1 MKASD
6 LIITVSESN
15 FEYDVIAYS
24 QRIPVVVDFWAPWC
38 IPCRTQSPMLER
50 FTEEA
55 AGAFRLAKI
64 NIDENVN
71 LALRYNVRSIPAVK
85 AFRDG
90 QVVSEFVG
98 LQPEPRLREFLGA
111 LAPSENNL
119 IMEKAKS
126 ILLLHQWQEAEKAFR
141 KVLETS
147 PNNAAALLG
156 LCKSLLGQGR
166 VVNCQKLLR
175 SFPASREYHSAET
188 LRPLADAIIRA
199 QSAGFIEDDPLL
211 AAYRNSLR
219 LVEKGNL
226 PAAMDGFLDILKQ
239 DKHYQDDELRRVA
252 VALLEV
258 MGDEDPLTRQ
268 YRNELATIL
277 F

>member
-24 QRIPVVVDFWAPWC
+24 QRNPVVVDFWAPWC

-98 LQPEPRLREFLGA
+98 LQPELRLREFLGA
-111 LAPSENNL
+111 LAPSENDL

-147 PNNAAALLG
+147 PNNTAALLG

-166 VVNCQKLLR
+166 VVDCQKLLR

-199 QSAGFIEDDPLL
+199 QNAGFIEDDPLL

>member
-1 MKASD
+1 MNASD

-15 FEYDVIAYS
+15 FEYEVIAYS
-24 QRIPVVVDFWAPWC
+24 QRIPVAVDFWAPWC
-38 IPCRTQSPMLER
+38 IPCRTLSPMLER
-50 FTEEA
+50 FTKEA

-90 QVVSEFVG
+90 QVASEFVG
-98 LQPEPRLREFLGA
+98 IQPESRVREFLGA
-111 LAPSENNL
+111 LAPSENDL

-126 ILLLHQWQEAEKAFR
+126 ILQLHQWQEAEKAFR

-147 PNNAAALLG
+147 PNNTAALLG

-166 VVNCQKLLR
+166 VVDSQKLLH
-175 SFPASREYHSAET
+175 SFPASKEYHSAET
-188 LRPLADAIIRA
+188 LRPLTDAIIRA
-199 QSAGFIEDDPLL
+199 RTAGFIEDDPLL

-239 DKHYQDDELRRVA
+239 DKHYQEDEVRRVA

>member
-1 MKASD
+1 MNASD

-15 FEYDVIAYS
+15 FEYEVIAYS
-24 QRIPVVVDFWAPWC
+24 QRIPVAVDFWAPWC
-38 IPCRTQSPMLER
+38 IPCRTLSPMLER
-50 FTEEA
+50 FTKEA

-90 QVVSEFVG
+90 QVASEFVG
-98 LQPEPRLREFLGA
+98 IQPESRVREFLGA
-111 LAPSENNL
+111 LAPSENDL

-126 ILLLHQWQEAEKAFR
+126 ILQLHQWQEAEKAFR

-166 VVNCQKLLR
+166 VVECQKLLH

-199 QSAGFIEDDPLL
+199 HTAGFIEDDPLL

-219 LVEKGNL
+219 LIEKGNL

-239 DKHYQDDELRRVA
+239 EKHYQDDEVRRVA

-258 MGDEDPLTRQ
+258 MGDENPLTRQ

>member
-98 LQPEPRLREFLGA
+98 LQPELRLREFLGA
-111 LAPSENNL
+111 LAPSENDL

-147 PNNAAALLG
+147 PNNTVALLG

-166 VVNCQKLLR
+166 VVDCQKLLR

-199 QSAGFIEDDPLL
+199 QNAGFIEDDPLL

>member
-98 LQPEPRLREFLGA
+98 LQPELRLREFLGA
-111 LAPSENNL
+111 LAPSENDL

-147 PNNAAALLG
+147 PNNTAALLG

-166 VVNCQKLLR
+166 VVDCQKLLR

-199 QSAGFIEDDPLL
+199 QNAGFIEDDPLL

>member
-1 MKASD
+1 MKGSD

-38 IPCRTQSPMLER
+38 IPCRTQSPLLER

-119 IMEKAKS
+119 IMEKAKN

-166 VVNCQKLLR
+166 VVDCQKLLR

>member
-38 IPCRTQSPMLER
+38 IPCRTLSPMLER

-55 AGAFRLAKI
+55 AGAFRLAKV

-85 AFRDG
+85 TFRDG
-90 QVVSEFVG
+90 QVVSEFTG
-98 LQPEPRLREFLGA
+98 LQPESRLREFLGA
-111 LAPSENNL
+111 LAPSENDL

-126 ILLLHQWQEAEKAFR
+126 ILQLHQWQEAEKAFR

-166 VVNCQKLLR
+166 VVDCQKLLR

-199 QSAGFIEDDPLL
+199 QNAGFIEDDPLL

-239 DKHYQDDELRRVA
+239 DKHYQDDDVRRAA